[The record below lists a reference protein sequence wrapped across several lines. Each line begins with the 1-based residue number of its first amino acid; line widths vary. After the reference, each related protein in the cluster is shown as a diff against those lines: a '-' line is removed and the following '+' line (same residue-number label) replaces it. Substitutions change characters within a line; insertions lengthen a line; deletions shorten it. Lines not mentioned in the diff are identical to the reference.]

1 MRTSLFKPLVLG
13 LLAIALW
20 TPSAHALDP
29 STYQGQ
35 TPPTR
40 TQTQQPD
47 ENSLLEHRHYRNS
60 DGTSV
65 HSPSHTR
72 SGQAPAGATAKCGDG
87 SFSFSQHH
95 RGTCSRHGGVVSWL

>member
-1 MRTSLFKPLVLG
+1 M
-13 LLAIALW
+13 
-20 TPSAHALDP
+20 
-29 STYQGQ
+29 
-35 TPPTR
+35 PPTR
-40 TQTQQPD
+40 PQTQQPD
-47 ENSLLEHRHYRNS
+47 ETQLQEHGHYRNS

-65 HSPSHTR
+65 HSPAHTH